1 MNEVL
6 EVRNLCKKYP
16 TFSLSDV
23 SFSMKEGE
31 IMGFVGRNGAG
42 KTTTI
47 KSLFNLVHPD
57 SGTILF
63 KGKPFLADELKNKQD
78 VSVLLGGVDYYKRTK
93 IGTLTSVTKRFYSRW
108 DEEKYKDLLSRF
120 QLDENKRVG
129 ELSAGM
135 KVKYGLAVSLSH
147 HASLL
152 VLDEP
157 TSGLDPVSRDEVL
170 NLFEDLVDREKVS
183 ILFSTHIMSDLD
195 KCADSVTY
203 IQKGKILASKPLAAF
218 EKDYL
223 LLKGDKT
230 DIFDKVK
237 GKAISFHERRNQVEA
252 LYRKEDFPTDS
263 GYEPK
268 IPDLDTIMV
277 YLEKEYEHEEPL
289 E

>member
-6 EVRNLCKKYP
+6 EVKNLCKKYP

-23 SFSMKEGE
+23 SFSMKVGE

-203 IQKGKILASKPLAAF
+203 IQKGKILASKPLDAF

-252 LYRKEDFPTDS
+252 LYRKEDFPKDS
-263 GYEPK
+263 GYEAK